1 MYCEIHKDL
10 GYDLV
15 HQDEGMPFQIRREFI
30 VRMWEVLSQ
39 HEETEIITHEKKLM
53 KPRYIT
59 EKEYDTPYDREL
71 FMIEHYPVFHRDIE
85 SRKIN
90 ISSSGWRMRYYKEVL

>member
-1 MYCEIHKDL
+1 M
-10 GYDLV
+10 
-15 HQDEGMPFQIRREFI
+15 
-30 VRMWEVLSQ
+30 EVLSQ

-71 FMIEHYPVFHRDIE
+71 
-85 SRKIN
+85 
-90 ISSSGWRMRYYKEVL
+90 L